1 MAEGPLV
8 QGLCVF
14 PGASQPSS
22 DGGLSKAEDPFGSR
36 WVQPFGQRGEHHG
49 DLLGRGFQPVERS
62 IASSAERGA
71 ARLTT
76 KRLDALSM
84 PMPAIAEKPHG

>member
-1 MAEGPLV
+1 MLTSSG
-8 QGLCVF
+8 Q
-14 PGASQPSS
+14 PGGN
-22 DGGLSKAEDPFGSR
+22 GGLSKAEDPFGSR
-36 WVQPFGQRGEHHG
+36 WVQPFGQRGEHDG